1 MNRSL
6 LILLISLSGCLTQ
19 QKLAE
24 KCLEKYPPLVEVFT
38 DTLLLVDTIKLS
50 YNHIDTFYL
59 DTTIIIKEIQ
69 RIESTARL
77 EVERNKYKSDFK
89 RFYDTNLESILFL
102 NRTIDKLS
110 KDTTRAYK
118 EIRELHKDKDKLKE
132 RLSTAN
138 KYKWGVWIFGLL
150 LFLIAFLRWFKP
162 RLF

>member
-1 MNRSL
+1 MKKL
-6 LILLISLSGCLTQ
+6 LLLISLSGCLTQ

-50 YNHIDTFYL
+50 YEHIDTFYL
-59 DTTIIIKEIQ
+59 DTTIVIKEIQ

-77 EVERNKYKSDFK
+77 EVERKKFKGEYK
-89 RFYDTNLESILFL
+89 RLYDADLQTILDL
-102 NRTIDKLS
+102 NRILDRLS
-110 KDTTRAYK
+110 NDTTKAYK
-118 EIRELHKDKDKLKE
+118 EIRQLKKDKQQLKE

-138 KYKWGVWIFGLL
+138 KYKWGVWILGISLL
-150 LFLIAFLRWFKP
+150 LIAFLRWFKP